1 MTNTIT
7 LLGGACDDLRRAAI
21 TRLSVAY
28 GCAIPTCTPHDESC
42 NGLDDDCDDAVD
54 EDCLD

>member
-1 MTNTIT
+1 VTNTIT

-42 NGLDDDCDDAVD
+42 NGLDDDCDD